1 MKRVR
6 IARGKH
12 VLIPTDLAEKAAR
25 VFTAGLTREQVLDL
39 MANEPRQATGL
50 MVGTIKPL
58 GLSRSRH
65 KI

>member
-12 VLIPTDLAEKAAR
+12 VFIPAELAEKAVR
-25 VFTAGLTREQVLDL
+25 VFAAGLTREQVFDL

-50 MVGTIKPL
+50 MVGTRKPL
-58 GLSRSRH
+58 GLSRSRA